1 MLLSVFMR
9 RKIRVQTDKGLQ
21 KGITTIEKVSKAGN
35 PYTLLMYP
43 PEVQKEIVNYFI
55 GERKVDDE

>member
-21 KGITTIEKVSKAGN
+21 KGIITIEKVSKAGIS
-35 PYTLLMYP
+35 YTLLMYP
-43 PEVQKEIVNYFI
+43 PEVQKEIVNFFI
-55 GERKVDDE
+55 R